1 MFLCLNTSPKN
12 DAKNVVKYIS
22 ERNMW
27 KQTNL
32 YSYFILTL
40 RRTEKKIR
48 QCERENNVQQTSR
61 TIPTIYMT
69 LTFP

>member
-40 RRTEKKIR
+40 SRTEKKIR